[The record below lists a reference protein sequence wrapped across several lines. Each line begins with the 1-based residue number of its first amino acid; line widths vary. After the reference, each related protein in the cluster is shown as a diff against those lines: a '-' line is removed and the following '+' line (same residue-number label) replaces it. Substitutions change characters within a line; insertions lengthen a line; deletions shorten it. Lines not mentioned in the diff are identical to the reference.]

1 MTRDIIKLAIHS
13 YIISSFIYR
22 IEKYVKDKWECRKS
36 AAVRCCLSLS
46 VDTNLFRNQKF
57 CIHKFRRH
65 RCMRRTLLNEF
76 GNNGYRFKIM
86 LIDGHL

>member
-13 YIISSFIYR
+13 YIMSSFIYR

-46 VDTNLFRNQKF
+46 PGSTAQ
-57 CIHKFRRH
+57 
-65 RCMRRTLLNEF
+65 LNSTGLSELPRQ
-76 GNNGYRFKIM
+76 GLVNRDIWDSLAPLYDWNFKGLVFYI
-86 LIDGHL
+86 